1 MINYRSNNEVT
12 YVSILNMQ
20 KNPAENATST
30 TTIVAAAQ
38 NSQTDFL
45 FKELEVLN
53 AKVQQ
58 SQCPQDLK
66 DRLDQ
71 MVHRLNRMAK
81 LGGYSSEYETVSR
94 YVAVA
99 TSIPWGN
106 YTKDNLSL
114 EQAKKVLDTHH
125 YGLDYV
131 KERVLEY
138 LASRKLLIERAQ
150 DMSEAA
156 RAPILCFVGLQGI
169 GKTTIARS
177 IAEALGRDFIR
188 VSLGAVGSV
197 LELRGQTKA
206 LPDAEPGQ
214 IIKSLIRTKV
224 MNPLILL
231 DEMDKVSGESGLRAD
246 VMAALL
252 EILDPEQNPD
262 FRDHYLDFPVD
273 LSKVMFIASAN
284 TLGTMS
290 VALLD
295 RLEII
300 RMPSYTDKE
309 KEIIAKDYLL
319 PKVMQRVGLK
329 QSELT
334 FTDSLWPKFIRPLGY
349 DSGIRSLERYLESI
363 ALKTAKMVV
372 EGKVGK
378 VVVDENNFKDF
389 LPKW

>member
-1 MINYRSNNEVT
+1 M
-12 YVSILNMQ
+12 LGNMS
-20 KNPAENATST
+20 ENT
-30 TTIVAAAQ
+30 TTP
-38 NSQTDFL
+38 SDFL
-45 FKELEVLN
+45 FKELEVLDK
-53 AKVQQ
+53 KVQG
-58 SQCPQDLK
+58 SQCPQELK
-66 DRLDQ
+66 DRLMQ

-99 TSIPWGN
+99 TSIPWGS

-125 YGLDYV
+125 FGLELV

-138 LASRKLLIERAQ
+138 LASRKLLVERQ
-150 DMSEAA
+150 KDLEGAA

-169 GKTTIARS
+169 GKTTMARS
-177 IAEALGRDFIR
+177 IAEALGREFIR

-197 LELRGQTKA
+197 LELRGQVKA

-214 IIKSLIRTKV
+214 IVKSLVRTGV

-231 DEMDKVSGESGLRAD
+231 DEMDKVSGEMGLRAD

-262 FRDHYLDFPVD
+262 FRDHYLDFPLD

-295 RLEII
+295 RLEVIS
-300 RMPSYTDKE
+300 MPSYTDKE
-309 KEIIAKDYLL
+309 KEEIARGYLL
-319 PKVMQRVGLK
+319 PKVIKRVGLK
-329 QSELT
+329 EGELM
-334 FTDSLWPKFIRPLGY
+334 FIDSLWPKFIRPLGF
-349 DSGIRSLERYLESI
+349 DSGIRSLERNLEAI
-363 ALKTAKMVV
+363 ALKTAKMIV
-372 EGKVGK
+372 EGKVTK
-378 VVVDENNFKDF
+378 VVIDENNFKDF